1 MEEEETVRRTSR
13 LPPPSPLQK
22 KGRKKNILI
31 KLDRSSTRPRV
42 ADSYK

>member
-1 MEEEETVRRTSR
+1 MEEKKKPLER
-13 LPPPSPLQK
+13 LVSPKKK

-31 KLDRSSTRPRV
+31 KLDRSRRPRV

>member
-1 MEEEETVRRTSR
+1 MEEKKKPLER
-13 LPPPSPLQK
+13 LVSQKK

-31 KLDRSSTRPRV
+31 KLDRSRRPRV